1 MAKLEDL
8 TRGVFVQGIPAMPNE
23 VCEIIAVTTLGTS
36 AVEITYRVRSKD
48 ATYYQML
55 VRDDEQ
61 RLRITENVS
70 PWSFSTPG
78 DRFRL
83 ASEAQRIQMAHL
95 FDPHLAVN
103 TSNIEP
109 LPHQI
114 TAVYEEML
122 KRQPLRFLLADDPG
136 AGKTI
141 MAGLLIKE
149 LIARGDLERCLI
161 VCPSSLVIQWADE
174 LSERFNINFTIMT
187 DEVKNAR
194 TNWFSENQ
202 LVIASLDKLVH
213 RSYKNAQDLLQDESS
228 QWDLVICDEAHR
240 MSATFSGSEPRYT
253 KRYLLGRDILSR
265 QTRNFLLLT
274 ATPHN
279 GREADF
285 QLFMRL
291 LDDDR
296 FEGRFRNGVH
306 ATDVSDLMRR
316 LMKENLFKFD
326 GAHLFPERRAHALP
340 YELSEGESG
349 LYKAVTKYVQEEFNR
364 AAALDNNRAR
374 NIGFALTI
382 LQRRLASSPEAI
394 YQSLRRRRERLET
407 SLNEIQASQAE
418 ASLTEGMNFL
428 DEEDL
433 ERLDDA
439 YATYEDID
447 EAEREV
453 FNRATAARTV
463 EELEA
468 EIASLAQLESLADNL
483 RSSGEDKKWQEVAEL
498 LNQKMFSDSSNRK
511 LIIFTEHRDTLH
523 SLHKKVTDLVGSEF
537 PVRMIHGGV
546 TTDDR
551 RKIQEDFQND
561 PRVRIL
567 LANDAASEG
576 INLHRANL
584 MVNYDLPW
592 NPNRIEQR
600 FGRIHRIGQT
610 EVCHLWN
617 LIAKDTRE
625 GDVYE
630 TLLDKLDQARKTLG
644 GQVFDV
650 LGKLQ
655 FGGKSLKDLMIEAVI
670 YGETPEVK
678 ARLTEQVSDAVDA
691 DHLRE
696 LLKESLTRDSM
707 DTELVYRIREDM
719 ERAQARRLQPH
730 YIRSF
735 FVEVIR
741 GLGGHIPQREP
752 QRYYIERVPE
762 QIRQHSLRRLGK
774 RLPESYER
782 IAFEKDA
789 SRIGDYMNAEFIAP
803 GHPLLDATVQLT
815 LDKYGKQL
823 QQGAVLVDENDPG
836 NRPRLLLYLDHTIL
850 DGSKTS
856 SGEPSIASRRMQ
868 YVELDETGQFF
879 DKEYAPYLD
888 YRPLNHEKEP
898 SAQDVLNRNECAWIG
913 ENVERLAIVHAVE
926 NIAPKHTEEVRQGR
940 LEFLTKTETAVRDRL
955 SKEIAYWKRRA
966 VELQGDERM
975 GKRNARLNS
984 DQARRQAEGA
994 KDRLDRRL
1002 EELEQAKNLS
1012 SQTPKALGAALIV
1025 PMGLLSKISGASA
1038 QSTAEL
1044 RTIRDTQAI
1053 AARARNAVMDVER
1066 RLGYEPVDREFDRLG
1081 YDIESRA
1088 TDGKLRFIE
1097 VKGRAEGATTI
1108 TVTKNEVLTCL
1119 NKPDDYILAIVEFK
1133 KDGTEPAVYY
1143 VRNPFQREPD
1153 FHASSVN
1160 YEMAELLKSAKNM
1173 TEFLKSA
1180 EAPR

>member
-8 TRGVFVQGIPAMPNE
+8 TPGVFAQGIPAVPNE
-23 VCEIIAVTTLGTS
+23 VCEIIAVTPYGRS
-36 AVEITYRVRSKD
+36 AVVIIYKVRSTG
-48 ATYYQML
+48 ALAEVQL
-55 VRDDEQ
+55 GRDDEQ
-61 RLRITENVS
+61 RVRITENAS
-70 PWSFSTPG
+70 PWSFRTPG
-78 DRFRL
+78 RHFRL

-95 FDPHLAVN
+95 VDPHLAVN

-161 VCPSSLVIQWADE
+161 VCPSSLVIQWVDE
-174 LSERFNINFTIMT
+174 LSERFNLSFTFMT

-296 FEGRFRNGVH
+296 FEGRFCNGVH

-463 EELEA
+463 EELKA
-468 EIASLAQLESLADNL
+468 EIASLAQLQSLADNL

-498 LNQKMFSDSSNRK
+498 LNQQMFTDSSNRK
-511 LIIFTEHRDTLH
+511 LIIFTEHRDTLYW
-523 SLHKKVTDLVGSEF
+523 LRKKVTDLVGSEF

-551 RKIQEDFQND
+551 HKIQEDFQND

-630 TLLDKLDQARKTLG
+630 TLLDKLDQARQTLG

-655 FGGKSLKDLMIEAVI
+655 FGGKSLKDLMIEAVK
-670 YGETPEVK
+670 YGEKPEIK
-678 ARLTEQVSDAVDA
+678 ARLTKQVSDAVDT

-696 LLKESLTRDSM
+696 LLKESLTQDSM
-707 DTELVYRIREDM
+707 DTDLVYRIREDM

-735 FVEVIR
+735 FVEAIR

-752 QRYYIERVPE
+752 HRYYIKRVPE
-762 QIRQHSLRRLGK
+762 QVRQHSLRRLGK
-774 RLPESYER
+774 PLPESYER

-803 GHPLLDATVQLT
+803 GHPLLDATVELT
-815 LDKYGKQL
+815 LDTYGKQL

-836 NRPRLLLYLDHTIL
+836 NRTRLLLYLDHTIL
-850 DGSKTS
+850 DGGKTS

-868 YVELDETGQFF
+868 YVELDETGHFF

-898 SAQDVLNRNECAWIG
+898 SAQDILNQRECAWVG
-913 ENVERLAIVHAVE
+913 EDVECLAIKHAVE
-926 NIAPKHTEEVRQGR
+926 NIAPNHMKEVRQRR

-955 SKEIAYWKRRA
+955 SKEIAHWNRRA
-966 VELQGDERM
+966 VELQGDERR

-984 DQARRQAEGA
+984 DQARRRAEDA

-1012 SQTPKALGAALIV
+1012 SQPPKALGAALIV

-1088 TDGKLRFIE
+1088 ADGKLRFIE
-1097 VKGRAEGATTI
+1097 VKGRAEGADTI

-1133 KDGTEPAVYY
+1133 KGGTEPAVYY
-1143 VRNPFQREPD
+1143 VRNPFKREPD
-1153 FHASSVN
+1153 FGANSVN
-1160 YEMAELLKSAKNM
+1160 YDMAELL
-1173 TEFLKSA
+1173 ESA
-1180 EAPR
+1180 ELQH

>member
-1 MAKLEDL
+1 VAKLEDL
-8 TRGVFVQGIPAMPNE
+8 TPGVFVQGIPAVPNE
-23 VCEIIAVTTLGTS
+23 VCEIIAVTPYGRS
-36 AVEITYRVRSKD
+36 AVVIIYKVRSTG
-48 ATYYQML
+48 AFAEVQL
-55 VRDDEQ
+55 GRDDEQ
-61 RLRITENVS
+61 RVRITENAS
-70 PWSFSTPG
+70 PWSFRTPG
-78 DRFRL
+78 RHFRL

-174 LSERFNINFTIMT
+174 LSERFNIRFTIMT

-240 MSATFSGSEPRYT
+240 MSAKSGIRPTYT
-253 KRYLLGRDILSR
+253 KRYQLGRDILSR

-279 GREADF
+279 GTEADF

-296 FEGRFRNGVH
+296 FEGRFRDGVH

-326 GAHLFPERRAHALP
+326 GAPLFPERRAHALP

-394 YQSLRRRRERLET
+394 YQSLLRRRERLEI
-407 SLNEIQASQAE
+407 SLNEIQASQTE
-418 ASLTEGMNFL
+418 ASLAEGINFL
-428 DEEDL
+428 DEENLDS
-433 ERLDDA
+433 LDDA
-439 YATYEDID
+439 YATYEELE
-447 EAEREV
+447 EAEQEV

-463 EELEA
+463 AELEA
-468 EIASLAQLESLADNL
+468 EIASLAQLQSLADKV

-498 LNQKMFSDSSNRK
+498 LNQQMFTDSSNRK

-523 SLHKKVTDLVGSEF
+523 SLHKKVTNLVGSEF

-630 TLLDKLDQARKTLG
+630 TLLDKLDQARQTLG

-655 FGGKSLKDLMIEAVI
+655 FGGKSLKDLMIEAVK
-670 YGETPEVK
+670 YGEKPEIK
-678 ARLTEQVSDAVDA
+678 ARLTKQVSDAVDT
-691 DHLRE
+691 DRIRE
-696 LLKESLTRDSM
+696 LLNKESLTQDSM

-735 FVEVIR
+735 FVEAIR

-752 QRYYIERVPE
+752 HRYYIKRVPE
-762 QIRQHSLRRLGK
+762 EIRQHSLRRLGK

-803 GHPLLDATVQLT
+803 GHPLLDATVHWT
-815 LDKYGKQL
+815 LDTYGKQL

-836 NRPRLLLYLDHTIL
+836 NRTRLLLCLDHTIL

-888 YRPLNHEKEP
+888 YRPLNPAKEP
-898 SAQDVLNRNECAWIG
+898 SAQDILNRSECAWIG
-913 ENVERLAIVHAVE
+913 GNVERLAIVHAVE
-926 NIAPKHTEEVRQGR
+926 NIVPKHTKEVRQRR
-940 LEFLTKTETAVRDRL
+940 LEFLTKTETAVKDRL
-955 SKEIAYWKRRA
+955 SKEIVYWNRRA
-966 VELQGDERM
+966 VELQGSEQV
-975 GKRNARLNS
+975 GKRNDRLNS
-984 DQARRQAEGA
+984 AQARHRAEEA
-994 KDRLDRRL
+994 KERLDRRL

-1038 QSTAEL
+1038 QSSVAL
-1044 RTIRDTQAI
+1044 KTIRDTQAI

-1088 TDGKLRFIE
+1088 ADGKLRFIE
-1097 VKGRAEGATTI
+1097 VKGRAEGANTI

-1133 KDGTEPAVYY
+1133 KNGTEPAVYY
-1143 VRNPFQREPD
+1143 VRNPFKREPD
-1153 FHASSVN
+1153 FGANSVN
-1160 YEMAELLKSAKNM
+1160 YDMAELL
-1173 TEFLKSA
+1173 ESA
-1180 EAPR
+1180 ELQR

>member
-8 TRGVFVQGIPAMPNE
+8 TPGVFVQGIPAVPNE
-23 VCEIIAVTTLGTS
+23 VCEITGVKQFGRD
-36 AVEITYRVRSKD
+36 AVEITYKIKSTDRIESKLL
-48 ATYYQML
+48 M
-55 VRDDEQ
+55 RDDEQ
-61 RLRITENVS
+61 RLRITENAS
-70 PWSFSTPG
+70 PWSFGTPG

-95 FDPHLAVN
+95 VDPHLAVN

-161 VCPSSLVIQWADE
+161 VCPSSLVTQWADE
-174 LSERFNINFTIMT
+174 LSERFNLSFTIMK

-194 TNWFSENQ
+194 TNWFSDNQ

-240 MSATFSGSEPRYT
+240 MSATSGIRPTYT
-253 KRYLLGRDILSR
+253 KRYQLGQQLSR

-296 FEGRFRNGVH
+296 FEGRFRDDDH
-306 ATDVSDLMRR
+306 STDVSDLMRR

-326 GAHLFPERRAHALP
+326 GARLFPERFAHALP

-394 YQSLRRRRERLET
+394 YQSLLRRRERLEA
-407 SLNEIQASQAE
+407 SLHEIQASQAE
-418 ASLTEGMNFL
+418 ASLNEGMNFL
-428 DEEDL
+428 DEEEIENLYD
-433 ERLDDA
+433 
-439 YATYEDID
+439 ATYEEVE
-447 EAEREV
+447 EAEQEV

-468 EIASLAQLESLADNL
+468 EIASLTQLQSLADRV

-498 LNQKMFSDSSNRK
+498 LNQEMFNDSSNRK
-511 LIIFTEHRDTLH
+511 LIIFTEHRDTLRW
-523 SLHKKVTDLVGSEF
+523 LYKKVTDLVGSEF

-630 TLLDKLDQARKTLG
+630 TLLGKLDQARQTLG

-655 FGGKSLKDLMIEAVI
+655 FDGKSLKDLMIEAVR
-670 YGETPEVK
+670 YGESPAVR
-678 ARLTEQVSDAVDA
+678 ARLTEQLSDAVDA
-691 DHLRE
+691 DHIRE
-696 LLKESLTRDSM
+696 LLNKESLTQDSM
-707 DTELVYRIREDM
+707 DKEMVYRIREDM

-735 FVEVIR
+735 FVEAIR

-762 QIRQHSLRRLGK
+762 QIRQYSQRRLGK
-774 RLPESYER
+774 RLSESYER

-789 SRIGDYMNAEFIAP
+789 SRVGDYMNAKFIAP

-836 NRPRLLLYLDHTIL
+836 NRTRLLLYLDYTIL

-868 YVELDETGQFF
+868 YVELDETEQFF

-898 SAQDVLNRNECAWIG
+898 SAQDILNLSECAWIG
-913 ENVERLAIVHAVE
+913 GNVEHRAILHAVE
-926 NIAPKHTEEVRQGR
+926 NIVPNHMKEVRQRR

-984 DQARRQAEGA
+984 DQARRRAEDA

-1038 QSTAEL
+1038 QSNAAL

-1066 RLGYEPVDREFDRLG
+1066 RLRYEPVDREFDRLG

-1088 TDGKLRFIE
+1088 ADGKLRFIE
-1097 VKGRAEGATTI
+1097 VKGRAEGANTI

-1133 KDGTEPAVYY
+1133 RDGTEPVVYY
-1143 VRNPFQREPD
+1143 VRNPFKREPD

-1173 TEFLKSA
+1173 TEFLKES

>member
-8 TRGVFVQGIPAMPNE
+8 TPGVFVQGIPAVPNE
-23 VCEIIAVTTLGTS
+23 VCEIIAVTPYGRS
-36 AVEITYRVRSKD
+36 AVVITYKVRSTG
-48 ATYYQML
+48 ATHPEEML
-55 VRDDEQ
+55 GRDDEQ
-61 RLRITENVS
+61 RLRITENAS
-70 PWSFSTPG
+70 PWSFGTPG

-161 VCPSSLVIQWADE
+161 VCPSSLVTQWAEE
-174 LSERFNINFTIMT
+174 LSERFNLEFTPMPE
-187 DEVKNAR
+187 DVKNAR
-194 TNWFSENQ
+194 ANWFSENQ

-213 RSYKNAQDLLQDESS
+213 RSYKTAQDLLQDESS

-240 MSATFSGSEPRYT
+240 MSATSGLRPTYT
-253 KRYLLGRDILSR
+253 KRHQLGQQLSR

-296 FEGRFRNGVH
+296 FEGRFRDDDH
-306 ATDVSDLMRR
+306 STDVSDLMRR

-326 GAHLFPERRAHALP
+326 GTHLFPERYAHALP

-394 YQSLRRRRERLET
+394 YQSLRRRRKRLET
-407 SLNEIQASQAE
+407 SLNEIQDSQAE
-418 ASLTEGMNFL
+418 ASLAEGINFL
-428 DEEDL
+428 DEEKL
-433 ERLDDA
+433 ESLDDA
-439 YATYEDID
+439 YATYEELE
-447 EAEREV
+447 EAEQEV

-463 EELEA
+463 EELES
-468 EIASLAQLESLADNL
+468 EIASLAQLQSLANEV

-498 LNQKMFSDSSNRK
+498 LNQKMFSNSSNRK

-546 TTDDR
+546 TTDVR

-630 TLLDKLDQARKTLG
+630 TLLGKLDQARKTLD

-655 FGGKSLKDLMIEAVI
+655 FGGKSLKDLMIEAVR
-670 YGETPEVK
+670 YGESPAVR
-678 ARLTEQVSDAVDA
+678 ARLNEQVSDAVDTA
-691 DHLRE
+691 HLRE
-696 LLKESLTRDSM
+696 LLKESLTQDSM
-707 DTELVYRIREDM
+707 DKELVYRIREDM

-735 FVEVIR
+735 FVEAIR

-752 QRYYIERVPE
+752 HRYYIKRVPE
-762 QIRQHSLRRLGK
+762 EIRQHSSRRLGK

-803 GHPLLDATVQLT
+803 GHPLLDAAVQLT

-836 NRPRLLLYLDHTIL
+836 NRTRLLLYLDHTIL

-898 SAQDVLNRNECAWIG
+898 SAQDILNRNECAWIG
-913 ENVERLAIVHAVE
+913 GNVEHLAIVHAVE
-926 NIAPKHTEEVRQGR
+926 NIAPKHMKEVRQRR

-955 SKEIAYWKRRA
+955 SKEIAHWKRRA
-966 VELQGDERM
+966 VELQGDERL
-975 GKRNARLNS
+975 GRRNARLNS
-984 DQARRQAEGA
+984 DQARRRSEEA

-1066 RLGYEPVDREFDRLG
+1066 QLSYEPVDREFDRLG

-1088 TDGKLRFIE
+1088 ADGKLRFIE
-1097 VKGRAEGATTI
+1097 VKGRAEGANTI

>member
-8 TRGVFVQGIPAMPNE
+8 TQGVFVQGIPRMPNE
-23 VCEIIAVTTLGTS
+23 ICEIIAVRPIGRN
-36 AVEITYRVRSKD
+36 AVEVTYKVQSTGVTHSGD
-48 ATYYQML
+48 ML
-55 VRDDEQ
+55 TRDDEQ
-61 RLRITENVS
+61 RLRITEHAS
-70 PWSFSTPG
+70 PWSFG
-78 DRFRL
+78 ALGHHFRL

-161 VCPSSLVIQWADE
+161 VCPSSLVIQWSDE
-174 LSERFNINFTIMT
+174 LSERFNLKFTPMPE
-187 DEVKNAR
+187 DVKNAR
-194 TNWFSENQ
+194 ANWFSENQ

-240 MSATFSGSEPRYT
+240 MSATSGIRPTYT
-253 KRYLLGRDILSR
+253 KRYQLGQQLSR

-296 FEGRFRNGVH
+296 FEGHFRDDDH
-306 ATDVSDLMRR
+306 STDVSDLMRR

-326 GAHLFPERRAHALP
+326 GARLFPERLAHALP
-340 YELSEGESG
+340 YELSEGEAG

-428 DEEDL
+428 DDEDI

-439 YATYEDID
+439 YATYEDVE

-463 EELEA
+463 AELEA
-468 EIASLAQLESLADNL
+468 EIASLAQLQSLAYKV

-498 LNQKMFSDSSNRK
+498 LNQEMFTDSSNRK

-523 SLHKKVTDLVGSEF
+523 WLYKKVTDLVGSEF
-537 PVRMIHGGV
+537 RVEMIHGGV
-546 TTDDR
+546 TADVR
-551 RKIQEDFQND
+551 RKIQEAFQND

-630 TLLDKLDQARKTLG
+630 TLLGKLDQARQTLR

-655 FGGKSLKDLMIEAVI
+655 FDGKSLKDLMIEAVR
-670 YGETPEVK
+670 YGEDPKVR
-678 ARLTEQVSDAVDA
+678 ARLTEQLSDAVDA
-691 DHLRE
+691 DHIRE
-696 LLKESLTRDSM
+696 LLNKESLTQDSM
-707 DTELVYRIREDM
+707 DTDLVYRIREDM

-735 FVEVIR
+735 FVEAIR

-752 QRYYIERVPE
+752 HRYYIKRVPE
-762 QIRQHSLRRLGK
+762 EIRQHSLRRLGK
-774 RLPESYER
+774 PLPESYER

-789 SRIGDYMNAEFIAP
+789 SRVGDYMNAEFIAP

-856 SGEPSIASRRMQ
+856 SGEPSIASRWMQ
-868 YVELDETGQFF
+868 YVELDETGGQFF

-888 YRPLNHEKEP
+888 YRPLNPAKEP
-898 SAQDVLNRNECAWIG
+898 SAQDILNRNECAWIRG
-913 ENVERLAIVHAVE
+913 NVDVERLAIEHAVE
-926 NIAPKHTEEVRQGR
+926 NIAPKHMKEVRQRR

-966 VELQGDERM
+966 VELQGDERR
-975 GKRNARLNS
+975 GKRNTRLSS
-984 DQARRQAEGA
+984 DQARRNAERA

-1002 EELEQAKNLS
+1002 EELEQAKNLI

-1025 PMGLLSKISGASA
+1025 PIGLLSKISGASA
-1038 QSTAEL
+1038 QSTAAIK
-1044 RTIRDTQAI
+1044 TIRDTQAI

-1088 TDGKLRFIE
+1088 DDGKLRFIE

-1108 TVTKNEVLTCL
+1108 TVTKNEILTCL

-1133 KDGTEPAVYY
+1133 KDGTDPAVYY
-1143 VRNPFQREPD
+1143 VRNPFKREPD
-1153 FHASSVN
+1153 FSANSVN
-1160 YEMAELLKSAKNM
+1160 YNMAELLKSA
-1173 TEFLKSA
+1173 ELQC
-1180 EAPR
+1180 

>member
-1 MAKLEDL
+1 
-8 TRGVFVQGIPAMPNE
+8 MPNE
-23 VCEIIAVTTLGTS
+23 VCEIIEVTPYGRNAVG
-36 AVEITYRVRSKD
+36 ITYRVRSTG
-48 ATYYQML
+48 ATYPDEML
-55 VRDDEQ
+55 GRDDEQ
-61 RLRITENVS
+61 RLRITENAS
-70 PWSFSTPG
+70 PWSFGTPG

-161 VCPSSLVIQWADE
+161 VCPSSLVIQWKDE
-174 LSERFNINFTIMT
+174 LSERFNLKFTPMPE
-187 DEVKNAR
+187 DVKNAR
-194 TNWFSENQ
+194 ANWFSENQ
-202 LVIASLDKLVH
+202 LMIASLDKLVH

-240 MSATFSGSEPRYT
+240 MSAKSGIRPTYT
-253 KRYLLGRDILSR
+253 KRYQLGRDILSR

-296 FEGRFRNGVH
+296 FEGRFRDDDH
-306 ATDVSDLMRR
+306 STDVSDIMRR

-326 GAHLFPERRAHALP
+326 GAHLFPERYAHALP
-340 YELSEGESG
+340 YELSEGEAG

-394 YQSLRRRRERLET
+394 YQSIRRRRERLET

-463 EELEA
+463 EELEE
-468 EIASLAQLESLADNL
+468 EIASLAQLQSLAENL

-498 LNQKMFSDSSNRK
+498 LNQEMFADSSNRK
-511 LIIFTEHRDTLH
+511 LIIFTEHRDTLYW
-523 SLHKKVTDLVGSEF
+523 LRKKVTDLVGSEF

-630 TLLDKLDQARKTLG
+630 TLLGKLDQARQTLG

-655 FGGKSLKDLMIEAVI
+655 FDGKSLKDLMIEAVR
-670 YGETPEVK
+670 YGESPAVR
-678 ARLTEQVSDAVDA
+678 ARLNEQVSDAVDTA
-691 DHLRE
+691 HLRE
-696 LLKESLTRDSM
+696 LLKESLTQDSM
-707 DTELVYRIREDM
+707 DTDLVYRIREDM

-735 FVEVIR
+735 FVEAIR

-752 QRYYIERVPE
+752 HRYYIKRVPE
-762 QIRQHSLRRLGK
+762 EIRQHSLRRLGK
-774 RLPESYER
+774 PLPESYER

-789 SRIGDYMNAEFIAP
+789 SRVGDYMNAEFIAP

-836 NRPRLLLYLDHTIL
+836 NRTRLLLYLDHTIL
-850 DGSKTS
+850 DGGKTS

-888 YRPLNHEKEP
+888 YRPLNPEKEP
-898 SAQDVLNRNECAWIG
+898 SAQDILNRSECAWISG
-913 ENVERLAIVHAVE
+913 NVDVERRAIKHAAE
-926 NIAPKHTEEVRQGR
+926 NIAPNHMKEVRQRR

-955 SKEIAYWKRRA
+955 SKEIAYWNQRA
-966 VELQGDERM
+966 VELQGSEQV
-975 GKRNARLNS
+975 GKRNDRLNS
-984 DQARRQAEGA
+984 TQARHRAEEA
-994 KDRLDRRL
+994 KERLDRRL

-1012 SQTPKALGAALIV
+1012 SKTPKALGAALIV

-1038 QSTAEL
+1038 QSSAAL

-1053 AARARNAVMDVER
+1053 AARARNAVMAVER

-1088 TDGKLRFIE
+1088 DDGKLRFIE
-1097 VKGRAEGATTI
+1097 VKGRAEGANTI

-1133 KDGTEPAVYY
+1133 KGGTEPAVYY
-1143 VRNPFQREPD
+1143 VRNPFKREPD
-1153 FHASSVN
+1153 FRANSVN
-1160 YEMAELLKSAKNM
+1160 YDMAELL
-1173 TEFLKSA
+1173 ESA
-1180 EAPR
+1180 ELQR

>member
-1 MAKLEDL
+1 
-8 TRGVFVQGIPAMPNE
+8 
-23 VCEIIAVTTLGTS
+23 
-36 AVEITYRVRSKD
+36 
-48 ATYYQML
+48 
-55 VRDDEQ
+55 
-61 RLRITENVS
+61 
-70 PWSFSTPG
+70 
-78 DRFRL
+78 
-83 ASEAQRIQMAHL
+83 MAHL

-161 VCPSSLVIQWADE
+161 VCPSSLVTQWDDE
-174 LSERFNINFTIMT
+174 LSERFNLKFTPMPE
-187 DEVKNAR
+187 DVKNAR

-213 RSYKNAQDLLQDESS
+213 RSYKTAQDLLQDESS

-296 FEGRFRNGVH
+296 FEGRFRDGVH

-326 GAHLFPERRAHALP
+326 GAPLFPERRAHALP
-340 YELSEGESG
+340 YDLSEGESG

-394 YQSLRRRRERLET
+394 YQSLRRRRKRLET

-463 EELEA
+463 EELKA
-468 EIASLAQLESLADNL
+468 EIASLAQLQSLADNL

-498 LNQKMFSDSSNRK
+498 LNQEMFNDSSNRK

-523 SLHKKVTDLVGSEF
+523 WLRKKVTDLAGSEF

-630 TLLDKLDQARKTLG
+630 TLLDKLGQARQTLG

-655 FGGKSLKDLMIEAVI
+655 FGGQSLKDLMIEAVR
-670 YGETPEVK
+670 YGDTPEVR
-678 ARLTEQVSDAVDA
+678 ARLTEQVSDAVDT

-696 LLKESLTRDSM
+696 LLKESLTQDSM
-707 DTELVYRIREDM
+707 DKELVYRIREDM

-752 QRYYIERVPE
+752 QRYYIERVPD
-762 QIRQHSLRRLGK
+762 QIRQHSQRKLGK
-774 RLPESYER
+774 RLSESYEC

-789 SRIGDYMNAEFIAP
+789 SRVGDYMNAEFIAP
-803 GHPLLDATVQLT
+803 GHPLLDAAVQWT
-815 LDKYGKQL
+815 LDTYGKQL

-836 NRPRLLLYLDHTIL
+836 NRTRLLLYLDHTIL

-898 SAQDVLNRNECAWIG
+898 SAQDILNQRECAWIG
-913 ENVERLAIVHAVE
+913 EDVEHLAIKHAVE
-926 NIAPKHTEEVRQGR
+926 NIAPKHREEVRQRR

-984 DQARRQAEGA
+984 DQARRRAEDA

-1012 SQTPKALGAALIV
+1012 PQPPKVLGAALIV

-1053 AARARNAVMDVER
+1053 AARAREAVMDVER
-1066 RLGYEPVDREFDRLG
+1066 QLSYEPVDREFDRLG

-1088 TDGKLRFIE
+1088 ADGKLRFIE
-1097 VKGRAEGATTI
+1097 VKGRAEGANTI
-1108 TVTKNEVLTCL
+1108 TVTRNEVLTCL

-1133 KDGTEPAVYY
+1133 KDGTEQVHY
-1143 VRNPFQREPD
+1143 VRNPFKYEPRD
-1153 FHASSVN
+1153 FRVASED
-1160 YEMAELLKSAKNM
+1160 YKMADLLKSA
-1173 TEFLKSA
+1173 EV
-1180 EAPR
+1180 PR

>member
-1 MAKLEDL
+1 
-8 TRGVFVQGIPAMPNE
+8 MPNE
-23 VCEIIAVTTLGTS
+23 VCEIIEVTPYGRNAVG
-36 AVEITYRVRSKD
+36 ITYRVRSTG
-48 ATYYQML
+48 ATYPDEML
-55 VRDDEQ
+55 GRDDEQ
-61 RLRITENVS
+61 RLRITENAS
-70 PWSFSTPG
+70 PWSFGTPG

-161 VCPSSLVIQWADE
+161 VCPSSLVIQWKDE
-174 LSERFNINFTIMT
+174 LSERFNLKFTPMPE
-187 DEVKNAR
+187 DVKNAR
-194 TNWFSENQ
+194 ANWFSENQ

-296 FEGRFRNGVH
+296 FEGRFRDGVH

-326 GAHLFPERRAHALP
+326 GAPLFPERRAHALP
-340 YELSEGESG
+340 YELSEGEAG

-394 YQSLRRRRERLET
+394 YQSLLRRRERLEI
-407 SLNEIQASQAE
+407 SLNEIQASQTE
-418 ASLTEGMNFL
+418 ASLAEGINFL
-428 DEEDL
+428 DEEKLDS
-433 ERLDDA
+433 LDDA
-439 YATYEDID
+439 YATYEELE
-447 EAEREV
+447 EAEQEV

-463 EELEA
+463 AELEA
-468 EIASLAQLESLADNL
+468 EIASLAQLQSLADKV

-498 LNQKMFSDSSNRK
+498 LNQKMFTDSSNRK

-523 SLHKKVTDLVGSEF
+523 SLHKKVTNLVGSEF

-630 TLLDKLDQARKTLG
+630 TLLDKLDQARQTLG

-655 FGGKSLKDLMIEAVI
+655 FGDKSLKDLMIEAVK
-670 YGETPEVK
+670 YGEKPEIK
-678 ARLTEQVSDAVDA
+678 ARLTKQVSDAVDT
-691 DHLRE
+691 DRIRE
-696 LLKESLTRDSM
+696 LLNKESLTQDSM
-707 DTELVYRIREDM
+707 DRAMVYRIREDM

-735 FVEVIR
+735 FVEALR
-741 GLGGHIPQREP
+741 GLGGYIPQREP
-752 QRYYIERVPE
+752 RRYYIKRVPE

-815 LDKYGKQL
+815 LDTYGKQL

-836 NRPRLLLYLDHTIL
+836 NRTRLLLYLDHTIL

-888 YRPLNHEKEP
+888 YRPLNPEKEP
-898 SAQDVLNRNECAWIG
+898 SAQDILNRSECAWISG
-913 ENVERLAIVHAVE
+913 NVDVERRVERRAIVHAAE
-926 NIAPKHTEEVRQGR
+926 NIAPNHMKEVRQRR

-955 SKEIAYWKRRA
+955 SKEIAHWKRRA
-966 VELQGDERM
+966 VELQGDERR

-984 DQARRQAEGA
+984 DQARRRAEEA

-1002 EELEQAKNLS
+1002 EELEQAKNLI

-1025 PMGLLSKISGASA
+1025 PMGLISKISGASA
-1038 QSTAEL
+1038 QSTAAL
-1044 RTIRDTQAI
+1044 KTIRDTQAI
-1053 AARARNAVMDVER
+1053 AARARNAVMAVER

-1088 TDGKLRFIE
+1088 ADGKLRFIE
-1097 VKGRAEGATTI
+1097 VKGRAEGANTI

-1133 KDGTEPAVYY
+1133 KNGTEPAVYY
-1143 VRNPFQREPD
+1143 VRNPFKREPD
-1153 FHASSVN
+1153 FSANSVN
-1160 YEMAELLKSAKNM
+1160 YSMAELLKSAKNM
-1173 TEFLKSA
+1173 TELLKSA

>member
-23 VCEIIAVTTLGTS
+23 VCEIIAVTPYGRN
-36 AVEITYRVRSKD
+36 AVGITYKVRSTG
-48 ATYYQML
+48 ATHPEEML
-55 VRDDEQ
+55 GRDDEQ
-61 RLRITENVS
+61 RLRITENAS
-70 PWSFSTPG
+70 PWSFGTPG

-161 VCPSSLVIQWADE
+161 VCPSSLVTQWKDE
-174 LSERFNINFTIMT
+174 LSERFNLKFTPMPE
-187 DEVKNAR
+187 DVKNAR
-194 TNWFSENQ
+194 ANWFSENQ

-296 FEGRFRNGVH
+296 FEGRFRDGVH

-326 GAHLFPERRAHALP
+326 GAPLFPERRAHALP

-463 EELEA
+463 EELKA
-468 EIASLAQLESLADNL
+468 EIASLAQLQSLANNL

-498 LNQKMFSDSSNRK
+498 LTQEMFNDSSNRK

-523 SLHKKVTDLVGSEF
+523 WLRKKVTDLVGSEF

-625 GDVYE
+625 GDVYK
-630 TLLDKLDQARKTLG
+630 TLLGKLDQARKTLG

-655 FGGKSLKDLMIEAVI
+655 FGGKSLKDLMIEAVR
-670 YGETPEVK
+670 YGDTPEVR
-678 ARLTEQVSDAVDA
+678 ARLTEQLSDAVDT
-691 DHLRE
+691 DHIRE
-696 LLKESLTRDSM
+696 LLKESLTQDSM
-707 DTELVYRIREDM
+707 DKELVYRIREDM

-730 YIRSF
+730 YIRQF
-735 FVEVIR
+735 FVEALR
-741 GLGGHIPQREP
+741 ALGGYIPQREP
-752 QRYYIERVPE
+752 QRYYIKRVPE
-762 QIRQHSLRRLGK
+762 EIRQHSLRTLGK

-815 LDKYGKQL
+815 LDTYGKQL

-836 NRPRLLLYLDHTIL
+836 NRTRLLLYLDHTIL

-856 SGEPSIASRRMQ
+856 SGDPSIASRRMQ
-868 YVELDETGQFF
+868 YVERDGTGQFF

-888 YRPLNHEKEP
+888 YRPLNPAKEP
-898 SAQDVLNRNECAWIG
+898 SAQDILNRNECAWIG
-913 ENVERLAIVHAVE
+913 GDVEHRAIVHAVE
-926 NIAPKHTEEVRQGR
+926 NIAPNHMKEVMQRR

-955 SKEIAYWKRRA
+955 SKEIAHWKRRA

-975 GKRNARLNS
+975 GRRNARLNS
-984 DQARRQAEGA
+984 DQARRRAEDA

-1025 PMGLLSKISGASA
+1025 PMGLLSKISDASA
-1038 QSTAEL
+1038 QSTAAL
-1044 RTIRDTQAI
+1044 KTIRDTQAI
-1053 AARARNAVMDVER
+1053 AARAREAVMDVER
-1066 RLGYEPVDREFDRLG
+1066 RLGYKPVDREFDRLG

-1088 TDGKLRFIE
+1088 ADGKLRFIE
-1097 VKGRAEGATTI
+1097 VKGRAEGANTI
-1108 TVTKNEVLTCL
+1108 TVTRNEVLTCL

-1133 KDGTEPAVYY
+1133 KDGTEQVHY
-1143 VRNPFQREPD
+1143 VRNPFKYEPRD
-1153 FHASSVN
+1153 FRVASED
-1160 YEMAELLKSAKNM
+1160 YKMADL
-1173 TEFLKSA
+1173 LKSA

>member
-1 MAKLEDL
+1 
-8 TRGVFVQGIPAMPNE
+8 
-23 VCEIIAVTTLGTS
+23 
-36 AVEITYRVRSKD
+36 
-48 ATYYQML
+48 
-55 VRDDEQ
+55 
-61 RLRITENVS
+61 
-70 PWSFSTPG
+70 
-78 DRFRL
+78 
-83 ASEAQRIQMAHL
+83 MAHL

-161 VCPSSLVIQWADE
+161 VCPSSLVTQWKDE
-174 LSERFNINFTIMT
+174 LSERFNLKFTPMPE
-187 DEVKNAR
+187 DVKNAR

-213 RSYKNAQDLLQDESS
+213 RSYKNAQDLLQYESS

-296 FEGRFRNGVH
+296 FEGRFRDGVH

-326 GAHLFPERRAHALP
+326 GARLFPERRAHALP

-407 SLNEIQASQAE
+407 SLNEIQASQSE
-418 ASLTEGMNFL
+418 AFLTEGMNFL
-428 DEEDL
+428 DEEDI

-439 YATYEDID
+439 YATYEDVE

-468 EIASLAQLESLADNL
+468 EIASLAQLQSLADNL

-498 LNQKMFSDSSNRK
+498 LNQEMFADSSNRK

-523 SLHKKVTDLVGSEF
+523 WLRKKVTDLVGSEF

-546 TTDDR
+546 TTHDR

-630 TLLDKLDQARKTLG
+630 TLLGKLDQARKTLR

-655 FGGKSLKDLMIEAVI
+655 FGGKSLKDLMIEAVR
-670 YGETPEVK
+670 YGDTPEVR
-678 ARLTEQVSDAVDA
+678 ARLTEQVSDAVDT

-696 LLKESLTRDSM
+696 LLKESLTQDSM
-707 DTELVYRIREDM
+707 DKDLVYRIREDM

-735 FVEVIR
+735 FVEALR
-741 GLGGHIPQREP
+741 GLGGYIPQREP
-752 QRYYIERVPE
+752 RRYYIRRVPE
-762 QIRQHSLRRLGK
+762 QIRQHSLRKLGK

-803 GHPLLDATVQLT
+803 GHPLLDAAVQLT
-815 LDKYGKQL
+815 LDTYGKQL

-836 NRPRLLLYLDHTIL
+836 NRTRLLLYLDHTIL

-913 ENVERLAIVHAVE
+913 EDVEHRAIEHAAE
-926 NIAPKHTEEVRQGR
+926 NIAPKHTEEVRQRR

-955 SKEIAYWKRRA
+955 QKEIAHWKRRA
-966 VELQGDERM
+966 VKLQGDERM

-984 DQARRQAEGA
+984 DQARRRAEGA
-994 KDRLDRRL
+994 KERLDRRL
-1002 EELEQAKNLS
+1002 EELEQAKNLNP
-1012 SQTPKALGAALIV
+1012 QPPKALGAALIV

-1066 RLGYEPVDREFDRLG
+1066 RLRYEPVDREFDRLG

-1173 TEFLKSA
+1173 TELLKSA